1 MTLYRDTAFQQY
13 MGSLQLSQ
21 CFAMSAQNTGHLNP
35 QSPYRLT
42 VSSQNTEN
50 GEARYCRCKNNIS
63 VTSQQLYFALFTL
76 CSWTACILPWLWQLC
91 SSWCRET
98 DIFAFLVLSPGHF
111 QAFALAFLKK
121 DKHRT
126 SILPHQKD
134 YLLKKKNCFYSE
146 SNIYHKLKLGWKFQ
160 VSCC

>member
-21 CFAMSAQNTGHLNP
+21 CFAMSAQNTGQFNP

-50 GEARYCRCKNNIS
+50 GEAHYCRCKNNIS
-63 VTSQQLYFALFTL
+63 VTSQQLYFAPFTL

-91 SSWCRET
+91 FSQCRET
-98 DIFAFLVLSPGHF
+98 LTFLDSWYYHLGTSKLLHWLS
-111 QAFALAFLKK
+111 LKK
-121 DKHRT
+121 TK
-126 SILPHQKD
+126 IGLPFSHI
-134 YLLKKKNCFYSE
+134 KKT
-146 SNIYHKLKLGWKFQ
+146 IY
-160 VSCC
+160 